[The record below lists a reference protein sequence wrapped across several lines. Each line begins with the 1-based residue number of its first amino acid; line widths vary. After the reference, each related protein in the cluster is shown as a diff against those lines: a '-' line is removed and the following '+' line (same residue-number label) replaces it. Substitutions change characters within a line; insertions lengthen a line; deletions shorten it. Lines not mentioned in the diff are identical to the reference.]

1 MADNMTKIKD
11 FEGIFDSRFKRMDT
25 DRDLHLLKKYTL
37 ENSSGKPIKKAISIT
52 MNEPR
57 IFSDKVLSLLN
68 AVIMQSVVEGKGLSP
83 AETSIVEEFLDDLFI
98 TVDGQLKKKG
108 RKPLRPFIFYQT
120 SMRGTIGTRNLLEEM
135 PDGTYMPNVLPCDS
149 RFLVYEFG
157 ADGLLWAAA
166 KMFKSKAMIESEYP
180 VERYPH
186 AKNIPSSKNI
196 PLREYWDDKA
206 REVYVNESKIHEE
219 ENTLGYPPFVI
230 VESASGAMINDEDY
244 EKYHAESIYASVRDL
259 YPEINR
265 LASIVA
271 TLTQW
276 SFRGPRQYRSEMGE
290 MAKTPEVPETDEDI
304 VVPVEKGGGY
314 DFFPINDIKN
324 ATRMLQSLL
333 SSAIQ
338 RATFSNLEYGTL
350 SMPLSAVAIQKMLDT
365 RGGIVLVRFLD
376 AIYYYQQT
384 ARMFIDQYIKGG
396 IKALVGKPGIE
407 REYNP
412 KDLDKKY
419 NIEYQFYSQSPEGDI
434 ANTAVAQ
441 QQKALGIAWKTIL
454 TKTMKV
460 QDPDGEIAQE
470 TDEQIAKTDM
480 AVMLFNHVF
489 YLRNMGD
496 KFKSK
501 MEAERYY
508 WKAEFVLQQLE
519 TLLRQRAANQLVG
532 YNFGGVGGNGSKP
545 LLPLMAGGQGGI
557 SAEEEEFAIP
567 PEELEERAQS
577 RASTVRRQTAEGE

>member
-1 MADNMTKIKD
+1 MADNLQKIKD
-11 FEGIFDSRFKRMDT
+11 MEGVFDQRFKRMDT
-25 DRDLHLLKKYTL
+25 DRDLHLLKPYSLT
-37 ENSSGKPIKKAISIT
+37 NSAGKSIKKAISIT

-68 AVIMQSVVEGKGLSP
+68 SVIMQSVVEGKGLSP
-83 AETSIVEEFLDDLFI
+83 TETSIIEEFLDDLFI
-98 TVDGQLKKKG
+98 TIDERLRKKG
-108 RKPLRPFIFYQT
+108 KKPLRPFIFYQT
-120 SMRGTIGTRNLLEEM
+120 SLRGTIVTRNLLEEM
-135 PDGTYMPNVLPCDS
+135 PGGTYMPNVLQCDS
-149 RFLVYEFG
+149 RFATYEFG
-157 ADGLLWAAA
+157 GDSLLWASA
-166 KMFKSKAMIESEYP
+166 KMFKTGAMIESEYP
-180 VERYPH
+180 GKISVSGGK
-186 AKNIPSSKNI
+186 AIPF
-196 PLREYWDDKA
+196 REYWDGDV
-206 REVYVNESKIHEE
+206 REVYANDSLIHTEK
-219 ENTLGYPPFVI
+219 NTLGYPPFVI

-244 EKYHAESIYASVRDL
+244 EKYHAESIYASVREL

-290 MAKTPEVPETDEDI
+290 LAKTPILPENDEDI
-304 VVPVEKGGGY
+304 VVPVELRGGY
-314 DFFPINDIKN
+314 DAFPINDIKN

-376 AIYYYQQT
+376 AISYYQQT
-384 ARMFIDQYIKGG
+384 ARMFIDQYINGG
-396 IKALVGKPGIE
+396 IKAIVGKPGIE
-407 REYNP
+407 REYEP

-419 NIEYQFYSQSPEGDI
+419 NIEYQFYSQSPEADI

-454 TKTMKV
+454 TKTIKV

-470 TDEQIAKTDM
+470 TDEQISKTDM

-496 KFKSK
+496 KFKDK

-519 TLLRQRAANQLVG
+519 TLLRQRASGQMAG
-532 YNFGGVGGNGSKP
+532 YNFGGNGAGNGQKP
-545 LLPLMAGGQGGI
+545 LLPLMAGGAGGMP
-557 SAEEEEFAIP
+557 AEEEEFAIP
-567 PEELEERAQS
+567 PEELEDRAESRAQ
-577 RASTVRRQTAEGE
+577 TVRRQTAED

>member
-1 MADNMTKIKD
+1 MADNNLQKIKD
-11 FEGIFDSRFKRMDT
+11 MERVFNGRFMRMDT
-25 DRDLHLLKKYTL
+25 DRDLHLLKAYSLTD
-37 ENSSGKPIKKAISIT
+37 SSGKAIKKAISIT

-68 AVIMQSVVEGKGLSP
+68 SVIMQSVVEGKGLSP
-83 AETSIVEEFLDDLFI
+83 TETAIVEDFLDDLFI
-98 TVDGQLKKKG
+98 TIDEQLRKKG
-108 RKPLRPFIFYQT
+108 KKPLRPFVFYQT
-120 SMRGTIGTRNLLEEM
+120 SLRGTIGTRNLLEEM
-135 PDGTYMPNVLPCDS
+135 PDGTYMPNVLQCDS
-149 RFLVYEFG
+149 RFLTYEFG
-157 ADGLLWAAA
+157 GNDLLWASA
-166 KMFKSKAMIESEYP
+166 KMFKTKAMIESEYGVKGISASP
-180 VERYPH
+180 KPI
-186 AKNIPSSKNI
+186 AF
-196 PLREYWDDKA
+196 REYWDAEK
-206 REVYVNESKIHEE
+206 REVYANEKMIHEE
-219 ENTLGYPPFVI
+219 KNTLGYPPFVI

-276 SFRGPRQYRSEMGE
+276 SFRGPRQYRSELGE
-290 MAKTPEVPETDEDI
+290 LAKTPELPTNDEDI
-304 VVPVEKGGGY
+304 VVPVELRGGY

-365 RGGIVLVRFLD
+365 RGAIVLVRLLD
-376 AIYYYQQT
+376 AISYYQQT
-384 ARMFIDQYIKGG
+384 ARMFIDQYITGG

-407 REYNP
+407 REYDP

-441 QQKALGIAWKTIL
+441 QQRALGMAWKTIL

-480 AVMLFNHVF
+480 AVMFFNHVF
-489 YLRNMGD
+489 YLRDMGD
-496 KFKSK
+496 KFKDK

-508 WKAEFVLQQLE
+508 WKSEFALQQLE

-532 YNFGGVGGNGSKP
+532 YNFQGGGGGNGQKP
-545 LLPLMAGGQGGI
+545 LLPLMAGGAGGT
-557 SAEEEEFAIP
+557 SATEEEFAVP
-567 PEELEERAQS
+567 PEELEERAES
-577 RASTVRRQTAEGE
+577 RATTIRRQTEEG